1 MPRSYVIR
9 NGALHIDH
17 TPISSKPLQ
26 GVILKEMKHS
36 RRLLAIA
43 APVFLFLLTLTCHAQ
58 DKGYWRASSQ
68 TARSIT
74 GDISLAD
81 EKIMINFYTATM
93 SQIRTLESGEVS
105 AVFDADS
112 TTQPTG
118 SLYRLNIPAE
128 KKFVHKNNL
137 CGAESVQWM
146 VTYAHGNSLQ
156 LAFFSG
162 AKPPVF
168 TLEAISNSTD
178 LCGTFSYV
186 R

>member
-1 MPRSYVIR
+1 VGHSHDKGLPHFLKS
-9 NGALHIDH
+9 AQ
-17 TPISSKPLQ
+17 S
-26 GVILKEMKHS
+26 VILEEMK
-36 RRLLAIA
+36 RLTSLRTA
-43 APVFLFLLTLTCHAQ
+43 AVPALLFLLTLGAHAQ

-74 GDISLAD
+74 GDVSLAD
-81 EKIMINFYTATM
+81 EKIMINFYTTTM
-93 SQIRTLESGEVS
+93 SQIRTLEAGEIS

-112 TTQPTG
+112 TTHPTG

-137 CGAESVQWM
+137 CGSEGVQWM
-146 VTYAHGNSLQ
+146 VTYARGNAMQ